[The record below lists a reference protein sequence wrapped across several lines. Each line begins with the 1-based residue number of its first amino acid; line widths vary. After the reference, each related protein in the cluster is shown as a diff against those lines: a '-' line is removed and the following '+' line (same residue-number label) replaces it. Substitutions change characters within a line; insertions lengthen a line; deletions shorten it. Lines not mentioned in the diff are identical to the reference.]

1 MTFKNS
7 KLVLTVLVSITIIL
21 AVILAIGIY
30 SIHANNNETSRF
42 LALSSDADEAKIR
55 AQATRLL
62 RRDAV
67 EDLEAFEKL
76 ILSEDG
82 IVSLIEM
89 IEEAG
94 QVLNLDMEVVSVNK
108 VDKED
113 ADNPKLVEVVVEGR
127 GSWAETYTFL
137 AAIESLPQRVNFEE
151 SNLSKVGGAWN
162 LRVILSINYFN

>member
-62 RRDAV
+62 RRDAA
-67 EDLEAFEKL
+67 D
-76 ILSEDG
+76 D
-82 IVSLIEM
+82 IE
-89 IEEAG
+89 
-94 QVLNLDMEVVSVNK
+94 V
-108 VDKED
+108 
-113 ADNPKLVEVVVEGR
+113 
-127 GSWAETYTFL
+127 F
-137 AAIESLPQRVNFEE
+137 
-151 SNLSKVGGAWN
+151 
-162 LRVILSINYFN
+162 